1 MHVKDTKL
9 ILVTLL
15 DLNHDGLGE
24 AEWTGEWAPL
34 NFNRWVFRSDFSYG
48 TENLFNLA
56 KY

>member
-34 NFNRWVFRSDFSYG
+34 TSIVEFLEVTFPM
-48 TENLFNLA
+48 ELKICLI
-56 KY
+56 